1 MAIGKGTMH
10 QHFCFLKDIKDLPLI
25 IATELSLDRGAKN
38 LIKSSSF
45 TIDPDHKVGLVGSN
59 VCGKSSLFAALLGD
73 LAPDAGDLSMP
84 TSWDV
89 ATVKQETPS
98 LEQSAIDYV
107 MDGDKEFRQLEQEL
121 DRARLTENG
130 NLEAT
135 IINKIDTIHGYSLP
149 ARAGELLHGL
159 GFLQSQLSNPVKD
172 FSGGWRMRLNLAQ
185 ALISRADLLLLDEP
199 TNHLD
204 LDAVIWLQRW
214 LKRFTGT
221 LVLISHDR
229 DFLDTVIGQILHIEH
244 QKAKLYSGN
253 YTAFERQR
261 AEHLAQQDVQYQR
274 QQKEAAHLTAFV
286 DRFRAKASKAKQA
299 QSRLKRLEKL
309 PDLAPAHVDSQ
320 FTFSFEEPD
329 NLPYPLLS
337 LNESQCGYQKS
348 EKSEQA
354 TILNDVGL
362 TLVPGSRIG
371 LLGRNGAGKSTLIKS
386 LAGELVILNGER
398 YCAQELKIGY
408 FSQHQ
413 LEQLH
418 PPSSPVDHI
427 LRAKPALGEPQARTF
442 LGKFGFSGDQA
453 LSQVATMSGGEKA
466 RLVLALI
473 VLEKPQLL
481 LLDEPTNHLDLEM
494 RQALVMALQ
503 DFGGAIILIAHDRFL
518 LESCVDEFYL
528 VANGTVK
535 DFSGDIDDY
544 QQWLN
549 EDKKETFKSNK
560 AENNTSSN
568 EKSVDKKQ
576 LRQQQA
582 ELRKV
587 SAPLRKQADKLESKI
602 QKWQQELS
610 DVEALL
616 SDSDIYQSERKA
628 ELTKQLKFQ
637 ASLKSDIEEN
647 EMLWLELAEKIEEIM
662 SATD

>member
-1 MAIGKGTMH
+1 VSIIFVSLC
-10 QHFCFLKDIKDLPLI
+10 HFPEEIPLI
-25 IATELSLDRGAKN
+25 IATDLSLDRGAKN

-45 TIDPDHKVGLVGSN
+45 TIHPNHKVGLVGSN
-59 VCGKSSLFAALLGD
+59 GCGKSSLFAALLGD
-73 LAPDAGDLSMP
+73 LTPDSGDLSLP
-84 TSWDV
+84 NSWDI

-98 LEQSAIDYV
+98 LEQSALDYV
-107 MDGDKEFRQLEQEL
+107 MDGDKEFRQLEQQLEQ
-121 DRARLTENG
+121 ARITDNG

-135 IINKIDTIHGYSLP
+135 IINKIDTINGYSLP

-159 GFLQSQLSNPVKD
+159 GFLQSQLANPVKD

-244 QKAKLYSGN
+244 QRAKLYSGN

-261 AEHLAQQDVQYQR
+261 REHLAQQDAQFQK

-320 FTFSFEEPD
+320 FTFSFEQPES
-329 NLPYPLLS
+329 LPYPLLS
-337 LNESQCGYQKS
+337 LKESQCGYPKS
-348 EKSEQA
+348 DHGEQA
-354 TILNDVGL
+354 IILKNVGL

-386 LAGELVILNGER
+386 LAGELAILKGER
-398 YCAQELKIGY
+398 YCAQDLTVGY

-418 PPSSPVDHI
+418 VTSSPVDHI

-528 VANGTVK
+528 VANGHVS
-535 DFSGDIDDY
+535 DFNGDIDDY

-549 EDKKETFKSNK
+549 DDKKQAIKSIK
-560 AENNTSSN
+560 TDQQSGD
-568 EKSVDKKQ
+568 KGLDKKQ

-582 ELRKV
+582 ELRKK
-587 SAPLRKQADKLESKI
+587 SAPLRKEADKLEKKVH
-602 QKWQQELS
+602 QWQEELTK
-610 DVEALL
+610 VEAFL
-616 SDSDIYQSERKA
+616 SDSDIYQAEHKT
-628 ELTKQLKFQ
+628 ELTNLLKKQAKLT
-637 ASLKSDIEEN
+637 SDIEEN
-647 EMLWLELAEKIEEIM
+647 EMLWLELAEQIEEMM
-662 SATD
+662 STSG

>member
-1 MAIGKGTMH
+1 M
-10 QHFCFLKDIKDLPLI
+10 I
-25 IATELSLDRGAKN
+25 IATDLSLDRGAKN
-38 LIKSSSF
+38 LIKASSF
-45 TIDPDHKVGLVGSN
+45 TIHPNHKVGLVGSN
-59 VCGKSSLFAALLGD
+59 GCGKSSLFAALLGD
-73 LAPDAGDLSMP
+73 LTPDSGDLSLP
-84 TSWDV
+84 NSWDM

-98 LEQSAIDYV
+98 LEQSALDYV
-107 MDGDKEFRQLEQEL
+107 MDGDKEFRQLEQQLEQ
-121 DRARLTENG
+121 ARISDNG

-135 IINKIDTIHGYSLP
+135 IINKIDTINGYSLP

-159 GFLQSQLSNPVKD
+159 GFLQSQLTNPVKD

-244 QKAKLYSGN
+244 QRAKLYSGN

-261 AEHLAQQDVQYQR
+261 REHLAQQDAQFQK

-320 FTFSFEEPD
+320 FTFSFAEPD
-329 NLPYPLLS
+329 SLPYPLLS
-337 LNESQCGYQKS
+337 LNESQCGYPKS
-348 EKSEQA
+348 DHGEQA
-354 TILNDVGL
+354 IILKDVGL

-386 LAGELVILNGER
+386 LAGELAMLKGER
-398 YCAQELKIGY
+398 YCAQDLTVGY

-418 PPSSPVDHI
+418 MVSSPVDHI

-528 VANGTVK
+528 VANGHVS

-549 EDKKETFKSNK
+549 DDKKQAVK
-560 AENNTSSN
+560 AIKTDQQNSD
-568 EKSVDKKQ
+568 KGLDKKQ

-582 ELRKV
+582 ELRKK
-587 SAPLRKQADKLESKI
+587 SAPLRKEADKLEKKI
-602 QKWQQELS
+602 HQWQEELS
-610 DVEALL
+610 KVDALL
-616 SDSDIYQSERKA
+616 SDSDIYQAERKV
-628 ELTKQLKFQ
+628 ELTGLLKTQ
-637 ASLKSDIEEN
+637 ANLKNDIEEN
-647 EMLWLELAEKIEEIM
+647 EMLWLELAEQIEEM
-662 SATD
+662 MLVTE

>member
-1 MAIGKGTMH
+1 MIT
-10 QHFCFLKDIKDLPLI
+10 
-25 IATELSLDRGAKN
+25 ATDLSLDRGAKN

-45 TIDPDHKVGLVGSN
+45 TIHPNHKIGLVGSN
-59 VCGKSSLFAALLGD
+59 GCGKSSLFAALLGD
-73 LAPDAGDLSMP
+73 LAPDSGDLSMP
-84 TSWDV
+84 TSWDI

-98 LEQSAIDYV
+98 LEQTALDYV
-107 MDGDKEFRQLEQEL
+107 MDGDKEFRQLEQQLEQ
-121 DRARLTENG
+121 ARITENG

-135 IINKIDTIHGYSLP
+135 LINKIDTINGYSLP

-159 GFLQSQLSNPVKD
+159 GFLQSQLNNPVKD

-244 QKAKLYSGN
+244 QRAKLYSGN

-261 AEHLAQQDVQYQR
+261 AEHLAQQDAQFQK

-309 PDLAPAHVDSQ
+309 PNLAPAHVDSQ

-329 NLPYPLLS
+329 SLPYPLLS
-337 LNESQCGYQKS
+337 LSESRCGYAKS
-348 EKSEQA
+348 DYNEQ
-354 TILNDVGL
+354 TIILEDVGL

-386 LAGELVILNGER
+386 LAGEIALINGER

-427 LRAKPALGEPQARTF
+427 LRAKPSLGEPQARTF

-453 LSQVATMSGGEKA
+453 LSQVETMSGGEKA

-528 VANGTVK
+528 VANGQVS
-535 DFSGDIDDY
+535 DFNGDIDDY

-549 EDKKETFKSNK
+549 DDKKQTVKS
-560 AENNTSSN
+560 T
-568 EKSVDKKQ
+568 KSIGSDSDKGLDKKQ

-582 ELRKV
+582 ELRKKA
-587 SAPLRKQADKLESKI
+587 APLKKQADSLEKKI
-602 QKWQQELS
+602 HQWQEELAK
-610 DVEALL
+610 VEALL
-616 SDSDIYQSERKA
+616 SDSDMYQAERKG
-628 ELTKQLKFQ
+628 ELTELLKSQ
-637 ASLKSDIEEN
+637 GCLKSDIEEK
-647 EMLWLELAEKIEEIM
+647 EMLWFELSEEIEEIM
-662 SATD
+662 SVVN

>member
-1 MAIGKGTMH
+1 MIT
-10 QHFCFLKDIKDLPLI
+10 
-25 IATELSLDRGAKN
+25 ATDLSLDRGAKN
-38 LIKSSSF
+38 LISASSF
-45 TIDPDHKVGLVGSN
+45 TIHPNHKVGLVGSN
-59 VCGKSSLFAALLGD
+59 GCGKSSLFAALLGE
-73 LAPDAGDLSMP
+73 LSPDAGDLSMP
-84 TSWDV
+84 SSWSI

-98 LEQSAIDYV
+98 LEQSALDYV
-107 MDGDKEFRQLEQEL
+107 MDGDKEFRQLEQQLEQ
-121 DRARLTENG
+121 ARTNDDG
-130 NLEAT
+130 NLEA
-135 IINKIDTIHGYSLP
+135 ILINKIDTINGYSLP

-159 GFLQSQLSNPVKD
+159 GFLQSQLTNPVKD

-244 QKAKLYSGN
+244 KRAKLYSGN

-261 AEHLAQQDVQYQR
+261 AEHLAQQEVQYQK

-309 PDLAPAHVDSQ
+309 PNLAPAHVDSQ
-320 FTFSFEEPD
+320 FTFCFEQPES
-329 NLPYPLLS
+329 LPYPLLS
-337 LNESQCGYQKS
+337 LTESECGYNS
-348 EKSEQA
+348 E
-354 TILNDVGL
+354 TIILKDVGL

-386 LAGELVILNGER
+386 LAGEIALLNGER

-418 PPSSPVDHI
+418 TSSSPVDHI
-427 LRAKPALGEPQARTF
+427 IRAKSELGEPQARSF

-453 LSQVATMSGGEKA
+453 LEAVVNMSGGEKA

-528 VANGTVK
+528 VANGQVS
-535 DFSGDIDDY
+535 DFNGDIDDY

-549 EDKKETFKSNK
+549 DDKKQNLSSNK
-560 AENNTSSN
+560 NESN
-568 EKSVDKKQ
+568 LADKGLDKKQ
-576 LRQQQA
+576 LRQLQA
-582 ELRKV
+582 ELRKQ
-587 SAPLRKQADKLESKI
+587 SAPLRKEADKLEKKI
-602 QKWQQELS
+602 HQWQAELAQ
-610 DVEALL
+610 VEALL
-616 SDSDIYQSERKA
+616 SDNDIYQSERKS
-628 ELTKQLKFQ
+628 ELTTQLKSQ
-637 ASLKSDIEEN
+637 ANLKDKIEDN
-647 EMLWLELAEKIEEIM
+647 EMLWLELAEQIEDIM
-662 SATD
+662 ASN

>member
-1 MAIGKGTMH
+1 
-10 QHFCFLKDIKDLPLI
+10 LI
-25 IATELSLDRGAKN
+25 IATELSLDRGAKT
-38 LIKSSSF
+38 LIKSSNF
-45 TIDPDHKVGLVGSN
+45 TIHPNHKVGLVGSN
-59 VCGKSSLFAALLGD
+59 GCGKSSLFAALLGE
-73 LAPDAGDLSMP
+73 LSPDSGDLNLPS
-84 TSWDV
+84 SWDI

-98 LEQSAIDYV
+98 LEQSALDYV
-107 MDGDKEFRQLEQEL
+107 MDGDKEFRQLERQLEQ
-121 DRARLTENG
+121 ARLADDG

-135 IINKIDTIHGYSLP
+135 LINKVDTIHGYSLP

-159 GFLQSQLSNPVKD
+159 GFLQSQLNNPVKD

-261 AEHLAQQDVQYQR
+261 REHLAQQDAQYQK

-309 PDLAPAHVDSQ
+309 PDLAPSHVDSQ
-320 FTFSFEEPD
+320 FTFSFEQPES
-329 NLPYPLLS
+329 LPYPLLS
-337 LNESQCGYQKS
+337 LKESQCGYS
-348 EKSEQA
+348 EN
-354 TILNDVGL
+354 TIILNEVGL

-386 LAGELVILNGER
+386 LAGEIALINGER

-418 PPSSPVDHI
+418 APSSPVDHI

-453 LSQVATMSGGEKA
+453 LAQVTTMSGGEKA

-528 VANGTVK
+528 VANGKVS

-549 EDKKETFKSNK
+549 DDKKQTLQANKSNSQLGDS
-560 AENNTSSN
+560 SSN
-568 EKSVDKKQ
+568 DKSLDKKQ

-582 ELRKV
+582 ELRKK
-587 SAPLRKQADKLESKI
+587 SAPLRKEADKLEKKI
-602 QKWQQELS
+602 QLWQVELAQ
-610 DVEALL
+610 VETLL
-616 SDSDIYQSERKA
+616 SDSSIYQSDRKS
-628 ELTKQLKFQ
+628 ELTTHLRSQ
-637 ASLKSDIEEN
+637 ANLKSDIEEH
-647 EMLWLELAEKIEEIM
+647 EMQWLELEEQIEDIM
-662 SATD
+662 SVDS

>member
-1 MAIGKGTMH
+1 MITAV
-10 QHFCFLKDIKDLPLI
+10 D
-25 IATELSLDRGAKN
+25 LSLDRGIKN

-45 TIDPDHKVGLVGSN
+45 TIHPNHKVGLVGAN
-59 VCGKSSLFAALLGD
+59 GCGKSSLFAAILGQ
-73 LAPDAGDLSMP
+73 LQPDSGEISMP
-84 TSWDV
+84 STWKI
-89 ATVKQETPS
+89 ATVKQETPA
-98 LEQSAIDYV
+98 LEMSALDYV
-107 MDGDKEFRQLEQEL
+107 IDGDREFRDLERQLEQA
-121 DRARLTENG
+121 RAENNG

-135 IINKIDTIHGYSLP
+135 IINQIDTIHGYSLP

-159 GFLQSQLSNPVKD
+159 GFLQDQLANPVKD

-229 DFLDTVIGQILHIEH
+229 DFLDDVIGQIIHIEH

-261 AEHLAQQDVQYQR
+261 AEQLAQQDAQYQK
-274 QQKEAAHLTAFV
+274 QQKEVAHLTAFV

-299 QSRLKRLEKL
+299 QSRLKRLQKL

-320 FTFSFEEPD
+320 FTFSFEKPD
-329 NLPYPLLS
+329 HMPYPLLS
-337 LNESQCGYQKS
+337 LEQSDCGYDH
-348 EKSEQA
+348 
-354 TILNDVGL
+354 TVILENTTL
-362 TLVPGSRIG
+362 SLVPGSRIG

-386 LAGELVILNGER
+386 LAGDINILQGTR
-398 YCAQELKIGY
+398 YCAQELRIGY

-418 PPSSPVDHI
+418 MPSSAIEHI
-427 LRAKPALGEPQARTF
+427 IRAKPDYKELQARTF
-442 LGKFGFSGDQA
+442 LGRFGFSGDQA
-453 LSQVATMSGGEKA
+453 LSPVGNMSGGEKA

-494 RQALVMALQ
+494 RQALVLALQ
-503 DFGGAIILIAHDRFL
+503 DFNGAIILIAHDRFL

-528 VANGTVK
+528 VANGKVS

-549 EDKKETFKSNK
+549 DDKKLTLK
-560 AENNTSSN
+560 AE
-568 EKSVDKKQ
+568 KSATISEPSIDKKQ
-576 LRQQQA
+576 QRKQQA
-582 ELRKV
+582 D
-587 SAPLRKQADKLESKI
+587 LRKQAAPLKKQAQQFENKI
-602 QKWQQELS
+602 LKWQEELA
-610 DVEALL
+610 VIETALA
-616 SDSDIYQSERKA
+616 DTEIYQAEHKSRLA
-628 ELTKQLKFQ
+628 ELIKQQAKLKQ
-637 ASLKSDIEEN
+637 DIEEN
-647 EMLWLELAEKIEEIM
+647 EMHWLELEEQIEEIM
-662 SATD
+662 SQA

>member
-1 MAIGKGTMH
+1 
-10 QHFCFLKDIKDLPLI
+10 
-25 IATELSLDRGAKN
+25 LDRGAKN

-45 TIDPDHKVGLVGSN
+45 TIHPNHKVGLVGSN
-59 VCGKSSLFAALLGD
+59 GCGKSSLFAALLGD
-73 LAPDAGDLSMP
+73 LAPDSGDLSMP
-84 TSWDV
+84 TSWDI

-98 LEQSAIDYV
+98 LEQTALDYV
-107 MDGDKEFRQLEQEL
+107 MDGDKEFRQLEQQLEQ
-121 DRARLTENG
+121 ARITENG

-135 IINKIDTIHGYSLP
+135 LINKIDTINGYSLP

-159 GFLQSQLSNPVKD
+159 GFLQSQLNNPVKD

-244 QKAKLYSGN
+244 QRAKLYSGN

-261 AEHLAQQDVQYQR
+261 AEHLAQQDAQFQK

-309 PDLAPAHVDSQ
+309 PNLAPAHVDSQ

-329 NLPYPLLS
+329 SLPYPLLS
-337 LNESQCGYQKS
+337 LSESRCGYAKS
-348 EKSEQA
+348 DYNEQ
-354 TILNDVGL
+354 TIILEDVGL

-386 LAGELVILNGER
+386 LAGEIALINGER

-427 LRAKPALGEPQARTF
+427 LRAKPSLGEPQARTF

-453 LSQVATMSGGEKA
+453 LSQVETMSGGEKA

-503 DFGGAIILIAHDRFL
+503 NFGGAIILIAHDRFL

-528 VANGTVK
+528 VANGQVS
-535 DFSGDIDDY
+535 DFNGDIDDY

-549 EDKKETFKSNK
+549 DDKKQTVKS
-560 AENNTSSN
+560 T
-568 EKSVDKKQ
+568 KSIGSDSDKGLDKKQ

-582 ELRKV
+582 ELRKKA
-587 SAPLRKQADKLESKI
+587 APLKKQADSLEKKI
-602 QKWQQELS
+602 HQWQEELAK
-610 DVEALL
+610 VEALL
-616 SDSDIYQSERKA
+616 SDSDMYQAERKG
-628 ELTKQLKFQ
+628 ELTELLKSQ
-637 ASLKSDIEEN
+637 GCLKSDIEEK
-647 EMLWLELAEKIEEIM
+647 EMLWFELSEEIEEIM
-662 SATD
+662 SVVN

>member
-1 MAIGKGTMH
+1 M
-10 QHFCFLKDIKDLPLI
+10 I
-25 IATELSLDRGAKN
+25 IATDLSLDRGAKN
-38 LIKSSSF
+38 LIKASSF
-45 TIDPDHKVGLVGSN
+45 TIHPNHKVGLVGSN
-59 VCGKSSLFAALLGD
+59 GCGKSSLFAALLGD
-73 LAPDAGDLSMP
+73 LSPDAGDLSMP
-84 TSWDV
+84 SSWDI

-98 LEQSAIDYV
+98 LEQSALDYV
-107 MDGDKEFRQLEQEL
+107 MDGDKEFRQLEQQLEQ
-121 DRARLTENG
+121 ARQKEDG
-130 NLEAT
+130 NLEA
-135 IINKIDTIHGYSLP
+135 ILINKIDVINGYSLP

-159 GFLQSQLSNPVKD
+159 GFLQNQLSNPVKA

-261 AEHLAQQDVQYQR
+261 AEHLSQQDAQFQK

-320 FTFSFEEPD
+320 FTFSFEQPES
-329 NLPYPLLS
+329 LPYPLLS
-337 LNESQCGYQKS
+337 LTESQCGYD
-348 EKSEQA
+348 A
-354 TILNDVGL
+354 DTIILKDVGL

-386 LAGELVILNGER
+386 LAGDISLINGER

-418 PPSSPVDHI
+418 FGSSPVDHI
-427 LRAKPALGEPQARTF
+427 IRAKPELGEPQARSF

-453 LSQVATMSGGEKA
+453 LEAVDTMSGGEKA

-494 RQALVMALQ
+494 RQALVLALQ

-528 VANGTVK
+528 VANGKVS

-549 EDKKETFKSNK
+549 DDKKQTLNKNKSSESFEDKGL
-560 AENNTSSN
+560 
-568 EKSVDKKQ
+568 DKKQ

-582 ELRKV
+582 ELRKKT
-587 SAPLRKQADKLESKI
+587 APLRKEADKLEKKI
-602 QKWQQELS
+602 AQWQIELTRV
-610 DVEALL
+610 DELL
-616 SDSDIYQSERKA
+616 SDSDIYQSDRKT
-628 ELTKQLKFQ
+628 ELTEQLKKQ
-637 ASLKSDIEEN
+637 GSLKDKLEEY
-647 EMLWLELAEKIEEIM
+647 EMLWLELAEQIEEM
-662 SATD
+662 ML

>member
-1 MAIGKGTMH
+1 MIT
-10 QHFCFLKDIKDLPLI
+10 
-25 IATELSLDRGAKN
+25 ATDLSLDRGAKN
-38 LIKSSSF
+38 LISDSSF
-45 TIDPDHKVGLVGSN
+45 TIHPNHKVGLVGSN
-59 VCGKSSLFAALLGD
+59 GCGKSSLFAALLGE
-73 LAPDAGDLSMP
+73 LSPDAGNLGMP
-84 TSWDV
+84 ATWEI

-98 LEQSAIDYV
+98 LEQSALDYV
-107 MDGDKEFRQLEQEL
+107 MDGDKEFRQLEQQL
-121 DRARLTENG
+121 AQARASDNG

-135 IINKIDTIHGYSLP
+135 LINKIDTINGYSLP

-159 GFLQSQLSNPVKD
+159 GFLQNQLANPVKD

-244 QKAKLYSGN
+244 KRAKLYSGN

-261 AEHLAQQDVQYQR
+261 REHLAQQDAQYQK

-309 PDLAPAHVDSQ
+309 PDLAPSHVDSQ
-320 FTFSFEEPD
+320 FTFSFEQPES
-329 NLPYPLLS
+329 LPYPLLS
-337 LNESQCGYQKS
+337 LTESQCGYNS
-348 EKSEQA
+348 E
-354 TILNDVGL
+354 TIILNDVGL

-386 LAGELVILNGER
+386 LAGEIVLINGER

-418 PPSSPVDHI
+418 SGSSPVDHI
-427 LRAKPALGEPQARTF
+427 IRAKPTLGEPQARSF

-453 LSQVATMSGGEKA
+453 LESVNTMSGGEKA

-528 VANGTVK
+528 VANGKVS

-549 EDKKETFKSNK
+549 DDKKQTLGSTK
-560 AENNTSSN
+560 NTID
-568 EKSVDKKQ
+568 KGVDKKQ

-582 ELRKV
+582 ELRKK
-587 SAPLRKQADKLESKI
+587 SAPLRKEADKLEKRIS
-602 QKWQQELS
+602 QWQDELTQ
-610 DVEALL
+610 VEALL
-616 SDSDIYQSERKA
+616 SDSDIYQSERKN
-628 ELTKQLKFQ
+628 ELTTQLKLQ
-637 ASLKSDIEEN
+637 ASLKDKVEEH
-647 EMLWLELAEKIEEIM
+647 EMLWLELAEQIEEIQ
-662 SATD
+662 SL

>member
-1 MAIGKGTMH
+1 MIT
-10 QHFCFLKDIKDLPLI
+10 
-25 IATELSLDRGAKN
+25 ATDLSLDRGAKN
-38 LIKSSSF
+38 LINASSF
-45 TIDPDHKVGLVGSN
+45 TIHPNHKVGLVGSN
-59 VCGKSSLFAALLGD
+59 GCGKSSLFAALLGE
-73 LAPDAGDLSMP
+73 LSPDAGNLSMP
-84 TSWDV
+84 STWEIS
-89 ATVKQETPS
+89 TVKQETPS
-98 LEQSAIDYV
+98 LGQSALDYV
-107 MDGDKEFRQLEQEL
+107 MDGDKEFRQLEQQLEQ
-121 DRARLTENG
+121 ARTNDDG

-135 IINKIDTIHGYSLP
+135 LINKIDTIHGYSLP

-159 GFLQSQLSNPVKD
+159 GFLQNQLSNPVKD

-244 QKAKLYSGN
+244 KRAKLYNGN

-261 AEHLAQQDVQYQR
+261 REHLAQQDAQYQK

-320 FTFSFEEPD
+320 FTFSFEQPES
-329 NLPYPLLS
+329 LPYPLLS
-337 LNESQCGYQKS
+337 LTESQCGYNT
-348 EKSEQA
+348 E
-354 TILNDVGL
+354 TIILNDVGL

-386 LAGELVILNGER
+386 LAGEIALLNGER

-418 PPSSPVDHI
+418 SGSSPVDHI
-427 LRAKPALGEPQARTF
+427 IRAKPTLGEPQARSF

-453 LSQVATMSGGEKA
+453 LESVNTMSGGEKA

-528 VANGTVK
+528 VANGQVS

-549 EDKKETFKSNK
+549 DDKKQAFNNNK
-560 AENNTSSN
+560 NSGSTT
-568 EKSVDKKQ
+568 EKGIDKKQ

-582 ELRKV
+582 ELRKK
-587 SAPLRKQADKLESKI
+587 SAPLRKEADKLEKKI
-602 QKWQQELS
+602 NQWQAELTQ
-610 DVEALL
+610 VEALL
-616 SDSDIYQSERKA
+616 SDSDIYQAERKS
-628 ELTKQLKFQ
+628 ELTIQLKLQ
-637 ASLKSDIEEN
+637 ANLKGKVEEN
-647 EMLWLELAEKIEEIM
+647 EMLWLELAEEIENIQA
-662 SATD
+662 S

>member
-1 MAIGKGTMH
+1 MITAS
-10 QHFCFLKDIKDLPLI
+10 
-25 IATELSLDRGAKN
+25 ELSLDRGAKN
-38 LIKSSSF
+38 LIKASSF
-45 TIDPDHKVGLVGSN
+45 TIHPNHKVGLVGSN
-59 VCGKSSLFAALLGD
+59 GCGKSSLFAAFLGE
-73 LAPDAGDLSMP
+73 LAPDAGELSMP
-84 TSWDV
+84 SSWDI
-89 ATVKQETPS
+89 ATVKQETPA
-98 LEQSAIDYV
+98 LEKTALDYV
-107 MDGDKEFRQLEQEL
+107 MDGDTEFRALEQQLEQ
-121 DRARLTENG
+121 ARQADNG

-135 IINKIDTIHGYSLP
+135 IINKIDTINGYSLP
-149 ARAGELLHGL
+149 ARASELLHGL
-159 GFLQSQLSNPVKD
+159 GFLQAQLDTPVKD

-214 LKRFTGT
+214 LKRYTGT

-229 DFLDTVIGQILHIEH
+229 DFLDTVINQIIHIEH
-244 QKAKLYSGN
+244 QKAKLYNGN

-261 AEHLAQQDVQYQR
+261 AEHLAQQEIQYQK

-309 PDLAPAHVDSQ
+309 PDLAPAHVDTQ
-320 FTFSFEEPD
+320 FTFSFEEPES
-329 NLPYPLLS
+329 LPYPLLS
-337 LNESQCGYQKS
+337 LTESLCGY
-348 EKSEQA
+348 SEQA
-354 TILNDVGL
+354 IILKEVGL

-386 LAGELVILNGER
+386 LAGEIALLAGER

-418 PPSSPVDHI
+418 LSSTPVEHI
-427 LRAKPALGEPQARTF
+427 LRAKPSFGEPQARTF
-442 LGKFGFSGDQA
+442 LGRFGFSGDQA
-453 LSQVATMSGGEKA
+453 LSVVRTMSGGEKA

-494 RQALVMALQ
+494 RQALVLALQ
-503 DFGGAIILIAHDRFL
+503 EFSGAIILIAHDRFL

-528 VANGTVK
+528 VANGRVS

-549 EDKKETFKSNK
+549 DDKKQTLTNNKSLTLNTEEK
-560 AENNTSSN
+560 AP
-568 EKSVDKKQ
+568 DKKQ

-582 ELRKV
+582 QLRKKA
-587 SAPLRKQADKLESKI
+587 APLKKQSDKLEKDI
-602 QKWQQELS
+602 HQWQEQLQK
-610 DVEALL
+610 VEAIL
-616 SDSDIYQSERKA
+616 SESDIYQAERKA
-628 ELTKQLKFQ
+628 ELTDKLKEQ
-637 ASLKSDIEEN
+637 ASLKEKIEEN
-647 EMLWLELAEKIEEIM
+647 EMIWLELAEQIEEIM
-662 SATD
+662 SADS

>member
-1 MAIGKGTMH
+1 MGVISASLC
-10 QHFCFLKDIKDLPLI
+10 HFSEEIPLI
-25 IATELSLDRGAKN
+25 IATDLSLDRGAKN

-45 TIDPDHKVGLVGSN
+45 TIHPNHKVGLVGSN
-59 VCGKSSLFAALLGD
+59 GCGKSSLFAALLGD
-73 LAPDAGDLSMP
+73 LSPDSGDLALP
-84 TSWDV
+84 TSWDI
-89 ATVKQETPS
+89 ATVRQETPS
-98 LEQSAIDYV
+98 LEQTALDYV
-107 MDGDKEFRQLEQEL
+107 MDGDKEFRQLEQQLEQ
-121 DRARLTENG
+121 ARIADNG

-135 IINKIDTIHGYSLP
+135 IINKIDTISGYSLP

-159 GFLQSQLSNPVKD
+159 GFLQSQLDNPVKD

-244 QKAKLYSGN
+244 QRAKLYSGN

-261 AEHLAQQDVQYQR
+261 REHLAQQDAQYQK

-320 FTFSFEEPD
+320 FTFSFAEPES
-329 NLPYPLLS
+329 LPYPLLS
-337 LNESQCGYQKS
+337 LDESQCGYPKS
-348 EKSEQA
+348 DHGEQA
-354 TILNDVGL
+354 IILDHVGL
-362 TLVPGSRIG
+362 TLIPGSRIG

-386 LAGELVILNGER
+386 LAGELALLGGKR
-398 YCAQELKIGY
+398 YCAQDLTVGY

-418 PPSSPVDHI
+418 APSSPVDHI

-453 LSQVATMSGGEKA
+453 LSQVSTMSGGEKA

-528 VANGTVK
+528 VANGRVS

-549 EDKKETFKSNK
+549 DDKKQAIKSIK
-560 AENNTSSN
+560 TDQQSGD
-568 EKSVDKKQ
+568 KGLDKKQ

-582 ELRKV
+582 ELRKK
-587 SAPLRKQADKLESKI
+587 SAPIRKEADKLEKKVH
-602 QKWQQELS
+602 QWQEELTK
-610 DVEALL
+610 VEALL

-628 ELTKQLKFQ
+628 ELTDLLKKQGN
-637 ASLKSDIEEN
+637 LKSDIEEN
-647 EMLWLELAEKIEEIM
+647 EMLWLELAEQIEEMM
-662 SATD
+662 SVTD

>member
-1 MAIGKGTMH
+1 MITASN
-10 QHFCFLKDIKDLPLI
+10 
-25 IATELSLDRGAKN
+25 LSLDRGAKN
-38 LIKSSSF
+38 LIKSSNF
-45 TIDPDHKVGLVGSN
+45 TIHPNHKVGLVGSN
-59 VCGKSSLFAALLGD
+59 GCGKSSLFAALLGE
-73 LAPDAGDLSMP
+73 LSPDAGDLLLPS
-84 TSWDV
+84 SWDI
-89 ATVKQETPS
+89 ATVRQETPS
-98 LEQSAIDYV
+98 LEQSALDYV
-107 MDGDKEFRQLEQEL
+107 MDGDKEFRQLEQQL
-121 DRARLTENG
+121 FQARAKEDG
-130 NLEAT
+130 NLEAI
-135 IINKIDTIHGYSLP
+135 IINKIDIINGYSLP

-244 QKAKLYSGN
+244 QQAKLYSGN

-261 AEHLAQQDVQYQR
+261 AEHLAQQDAQFQK
-274 QQKEAAHLTAFV
+274 QQKEAAHLQSFV

-309 PDLAPAHVDSQ
+309 PNLAPAHVDSQ
-320 FTFSFEEPD
+320 FTFSFEAPES
-329 NLPYPLLS
+329 LPYPLLS
-337 LNESQCGYQKS
+337 LTESQCGYSQEAS
-348 EKSEQA
+348 GEK
-354 TILNDVGL
+354 TIILDDVGL

-386 LAGELVILNGER
+386 LAGEIALLNGER

-418 PPSSPVDHI
+418 PSSSPVDHI
-427 LRAKPALGEPQARTF
+427 LRAKPSLGEPQARTF

-453 LSQVATMSGGEKA
+453 LSPVTTMSGGEKA

-494 RQALVMALQ
+494 RQALVFALQ

-528 VANGTVK
+528 VANSKVS

-549 EDKKETFKSNK
+549 DDKKQTINAAKTANDSGVDK
-560 AENNTSSN
+560 GL
-568 EKSVDKKQ
+568 DKKQ

-582 ELRKV
+582 ELRKK
-587 SAPLRKQADKLESKI
+587 SAPLRKQADKLEKNI
-602 QKWQQELS
+602 HQWQEQLNQI
-610 DVEALL
+610 EALL
-616 SDSDIYQSERKA
+616 ADSDIYQAARKT
-628 ELTKQLKFQ
+628 ELTTQLKLQ
-637 ASLKSDIEEN
+637 ASVKDNIEES
-647 EMLWLELAEKIEEIM
+647 EMLWLEIAEKIEEIM
-662 SATD
+662 IPTDSF

>member
-1 MAIGKGTMH
+1 MIT
-10 QHFCFLKDIKDLPLI
+10 
-25 IATELSLDRGAKN
+25 ATDLSLDRGAKN
-38 LIKSSSF
+38 LINASSF
-45 TIDPDHKVGLVGSN
+45 TIHPNHKVGLVGSN
-59 VCGKSSLFAALLGD
+59 GCGKSSLFAALLGE
-73 LAPDAGDLSMP
+73 LSPDAGNLSLP
-84 TSWDV
+84 SSWAI

-98 LEQSAIDYV
+98 LEQSALDYV
-107 MDGDKEFRQLEQEL
+107 MDGDREFRQLEQQLEQ
-121 DRARLTENG
+121 ARTNDNG

-135 IINKIDTIHGYSLP
+135 IINKIDTINGYSLP

-159 GFLQSQLSNPVKD
+159 GFLQNQLANPVRD

-244 QKAKLYSGN
+244 KRAKLYSGN

-261 AEHLAQQDVQYQR
+261 REHLAQQDAQYQK

-309 PDLAPAHVDSQ
+309 PDLAPSHVDSQ
-320 FTFSFEEPD
+320 FTFSFEQPES
-329 NLPYPLLS
+329 LPYPLLS
-337 LNESQCGYQKS
+337 LTESQCGYNT
-348 EKSEQA
+348 E
-354 TILNDVGL
+354 TIILNEVGL

-386 LAGELVILNGER
+386 LAGEIALINGER

-418 PPSSPVDHI
+418 SGSSPVDHI
-427 LRAKPALGEPQARTF
+427 IRAKPILGEPQARSF

-453 LSQVATMSGGEKA
+453 LESVNTMSGGEKA

-528 VANGTVK
+528 VANGQVS

-549 EDKKETFKSNK
+549 DDKKQTFSSNK
-560 AENNTSSN
+560 VIVD
-568 EKSVDKKQ
+568 KGVDKKQ

-582 ELRKV
+582 ELRKK
-587 SAPLRKQADKLESKI
+587 SAPLRKEADKLEKKI
-602 QKWQQELS
+602 NQWQDELTQ
-610 DVEALL
+610 VEALL
-616 SDSDIYQSERKA
+616 SDSDIYQAERKN
-628 ELTKQLKFQ
+628 ELTTQLRLQ
-637 ASLKSDIEEN
+637 ADLKAKVEEN
-647 EMLWLELAEKIEEIM
+647 EMLWLELAEQIEEIQ
-662 SATD
+662 TL